1 MHNKTWWRTG
11 GFAFLYI
18 FIKSKNTS
26 EQMKHFIF
34 INIISTI
41 FLIEVCTRHMDQIQ
55 EITRNHEIKWGVKP
69 NLTRE
74 CQTLE

>member
-1 MHNKTWWRTG
+1 MKNRASG
-11 GFAFLYI
+11 GFAFLCI

-41 FLIEVCTRHMDQIQ
+41 FITDVQDTR
-55 EITRNHEIKWGVKP
+55 IK
-69 NLTRE
+69 
-74 CQTLE
+74 